1 MILGGLS
8 ENKIML
14 PEQLQRIIG
23 YFLDEATEYIQII
36 EQGLQ
41 GLQNTVAAPPQRM
54 HHLIRASQ
62 SIKEGAAMLGF
73 SSIQRIAHRL
83 EDYLKLLRECPIAV
97 DSRLQSLLIE
107 VFDILAALVSK
118 VSKGFGIDH
127 EDANQMLSLAEPVF
141 DELDAY
147 LRVLIP
153 TRVTVRAS
161 TDEHI
166 HVFSGYC
173 TSLGEFSS
181 AIASR
186 VGLLGGIIT
195 RHEQADLGIR
205 LYIDIY
211 LPLNSRIEN
220 IRQAVELSG
229 AIIGTVQ
236 TQRDFSLLA
245 NRDYPVYQRA
255 IEPPAICTGCRY
267 YYGRSDGG
275 YLLNCTIHPRGPETE
290 DCRDREPE

>member
-1 MILGGLS
+1 
-8 ENKIML
+8 ML

-23 YFLDEATEYIQII
+23 YFLEEATEHIQII

-41 GLQNTVAAPPQRM
+41 GLQNTVQAPQSI
-54 HHLIRASQ
+54 HQLIRASH
-62 SIKEGAAMLGF
+62 SIKGGAAMLGF
-73 SSIQRIAHRL
+73 SSIQRVAHHL
-83 EDYLKLLRECPIAV
+83 EDYLKLLRECPIAI
-97 DSRLQSLLIE
+97 DSRLQSLLTV
-107 VFDILAALVSK
+107 VFDILAALVYK
-118 VSKGFGIDH
+118 VSKGFGLNN
-127 EDANQMLSLAEPVF
+127 EDANQMLFLAEPVF
-141 DELDAY
+141 DELEAY

-153 TRVTVRAS
+153 TRLTVRAT

-186 VGLLGGIIT
+186 VGLLGGTIT
-195 RHEQADLGIR
+195 RHEQEGQGIR

-211 LPLNSRIEN
+211 LPPYSRIEN
-220 IRQAVELSG
+220 IRQAVEFSG

-245 NRDYPVYQRA
+245 ADYPIYQRA
-255 IEPPAICTGCRY
+255 IARPAICTGCRY

-275 YLLNCTIHPRGPETE
+275 NLLNCTIHPSGPEAE
-290 DCRDREPE
+290 DCRDRESE

>member
-1 MILGGLS
+1 
-8 ENKIML
+8 ML

-23 YFLDEATEYIQII
+23 YFLEEAAEHIEII

-41 GLQNTVAAPPQRM
+41 GPQFTVQAPQRI
-54 HHLIRASQ
+54 HQLIRASH
-62 SIKEGAAMLGF
+62 SIKGGAAMLGF

-83 EDYLKLLRECPIAV
+83 EDYFKLLRECPIAV
-97 DSRLQSLLIE
+97 DTRLQSLLTE
-107 VFDILAALVSK
+107 VFNILSALVYK
-118 VSKGFGIDH
+118 VSKGFGLNA

-153 TRVTVRAS
+153 TRLTVRAT

-173 TSLGEFSS
+173 TSLGEFAS

-186 VGLLGGIIT
+186 VGLLGGTII
-195 RHEQADLGIR
+195 RQEQEGEGIR

-211 LPLNSRIEN
+211 LPPYSRIEN

-229 AIIGTVQ
+229 ATIGTVQ

-245 NRDYPVYQRA
+245 ADYPVYQRA
-255 IEPPAICTGCRY
+255 IEPPAICIGCRY

-275 YLLNCTIHPRGPETE
+275 HLLNCTIHPQGPEAE
-290 DCRDREPE
+290 DCRDREPESAL

>member
-1 MILGGLS
+1 
-8 ENKIML
+8 ML

-23 YFLDEATEYIQII
+23 YFLEEAAEHIQII

-41 GLQNTVAAPPQRM
+41 GLQNTVQAPQRI
-54 HHLIRASQ
+54 HQLIRASH
-62 SIKEGAAMLGF
+62 SIKGGAAMLGF
-73 SSIQRIAHRL
+73 SSIQRIAHRF
-83 EDYLKLLRECPIAV
+83 EDYFKLLRECPIAV
-97 DSRLQSLLIE
+97 DSRLQLLLTE
-107 VFDILAALVSK
+107 VFDILAALVYK
-118 VSKGFGIDH
+118 VSKGFGLSQ

-153 TRVTVRAS
+153 ARLTLRAT

-173 TSLGEFSS
+173 TSPGEFSS

-186 VGLLGGIIT
+186 VGLLGGAIT
-195 RHEQADLGIR
+195 RHEQEGPGIR

-211 LPLNSRIEN
+211 LPPYTRIEN
-220 IRQAVELSG
+220 IRQAVEFSG
-229 AIIGTVQ
+229 AAIGTVQ

-245 NRDYPVYQRA
+245 ADYPVYQRA
-255 IEPPAICTGCRY
+255 IEPPAICNGCRY
-267 YYGRSDGG
+267 YYGIRDGG

-290 DCRDREPE
+290 DCRDHELQ

>member
-1 MILGGLS
+1 
-8 ENKIML
+8 ML

-23 YFLDEATEYIQII
+23 YFLEEATEHLQII
-36 EQGLQ
+36 EEGLQ
-41 GLQNTVAAPPQRM
+41 GLQNTVPAPQSI
-54 HHLIRASQ
+54 HHLIRASH
-62 SIKEGAAMLGF
+62 SIKGGAAMLGF

-83 EDYLKLLRECPIAV
+83 EHYLKLLRECPIAV
-97 DSRLQSLLIE
+97 DSRLQSLLSE
-107 VFDILAALVSK
+107 VFDILAALVYK
-118 VSKGFGIDH
+118 VSKDFGLNH

-153 TRVTVRAS
+153 TRLTVRAT

-181 AIASR
+181 AIVSR
-186 VGLLGGIIT
+186 VGLLGGTIT
-195 RHEQADLGIR
+195 RHEQESAGIR
-205 LYIDIY
+205 LCIDIY
-211 LPLNSRIEN
+211 LPPYTRIEN

-245 NRDYPVYQRA
+245 TGDYPVYQSA
-255 IEPPAICTGCRY
+255 IERPAICTGCRY
-267 YYGRSDGG
+267 YYGRRDGG

>member
-1 MILGGLS
+1 
-8 ENKIML
+8 ML

-23 YFLDEATEYIQII
+23 YFIEEATEQIQII

-41 GLQNTVAAPPQRM
+41 YLQNTVPAPQRL
-54 HHLIRASQ
+54 HQLIRASH
-62 SIKEGAAMLGF
+62 SIKGGAAMLGF

-83 EDYLKLLRECPIAV
+83 EDYLKLLRECPIAI
-97 DSRLQSLLIE
+97 DSRLQSLLTE

-118 VSKGFGIDH
+118 VSKGFGLNH

-147 LRVLIP
+147 LRLRIP
-153 TRVTVRAS
+153 TRLTVRAT

-173 TSLGEFSS
+173 TSLSEFSS
-181 AIASR
+181 AIASH
-186 VGLLGGIIT
+186 VGLLGGTIT
-195 RHEQADLGIR
+195 RHEQDSQGIR
-205 LYIDIY
+205 LCIDIY
-211 LPLNSRIEN
+211 LPPYTRIEN

-229 AIIGTVQ
+229 ALIGTVQ

-245 NRDYPVYQRA
+245 TADYPVYQRA
-255 IEPPAICTGCRY
+255 IERPAICTGCRY

>member
-1 MILGGLS
+1 
-8 ENKIML
+8 ML

-23 YFLDEATEYIQII
+23 YFLEEATEHIQII
-36 EQGLQ
+36 AQGLQ
-41 GLQNTVAAPPQRM
+41 GLQNTVQAPQRI
-54 HHLIRASQ
+54 HQLIRASH
-62 SIKEGAAMLGF
+62 SIKGGAAMLGF

-83 EDYLKLLRECPIAV
+83 EDYLKLLRECPIAI
-97 DSRLQSLLIE
+97 DSRLQSLLTE
-107 VFDILAALVSK
+107 VFNILSALVGK
-118 VSKGFGIDH
+118 VSKGFGLNQ
-127 EDANQMLSLAEPVF
+127 EDANQMLSLAEAVF

-153 TRVTVRAS
+153 TRLTVRAT

-173 TSLGEFSS
+173 TSLEEFSS
-181 AIASR
+181 AIASH
-186 VGLLGGIIT
+186 VGLLGGTIT
-195 RHEQADLGIR
+195 RHEPEAEGIR

-211 LPLNSRIEN
+211 LPPYSRIEN

-245 NRDYPVYQRA
+245 ADYPVSQRA
-255 IEPPAICTGCRY
+255 IVRPAICNGCRY

-275 YLLNCTIHPRGPETE
+275 HLLNCTIHPGGPETE

>member
-1 MILGGLS
+1 
-8 ENKIML
+8 ML

-23 YFLDEATEYIQII
+23 YFIEETTEQIQII
-36 EQGLQ
+36 GQGLQ
-41 GLQNTVAAPPQRM
+41 YLQNTVPDPQRI
-54 HHLIRASQ
+54 HQLIRASH
-62 SIKEGAAMLGF
+62 SIKGGAAMLGF

-83 EDYLKLLRECPIAV
+83 EDYLKLLRECPIAI
-97 DSRLQSLLIE
+97 DSRLQSLLTE

-118 VSKGFGIDH
+118 VSKGFGLNH

-147 LRVLIP
+147 LRVRIP
-153 TRVTVRAS
+153 TRLTVRAT

-173 TSLGEFSS
+173 TSLSEFSS

-186 VGLLGGIIT
+186 VGLLGGTIT
-195 RHEQADLGIR
+195 RHDQDSQGIR
-205 LYIDIY
+205 LCIDIY
-211 LPLNSRIEN
+211 LPPYTRIEN

-229 AIIGTVQ
+229 AIIGNVQ

-245 NRDYPVYQRA
+245 TADYPVYHSA
-255 IEPPAICTGCRY
+255 IEPPAICIGCRY

>member
-1 MILGGLS
+1 
-8 ENKIML
+8 ML

-23 YFLDEATEYIQII
+23 YFLEEAAEHIQII

-41 GLQNTVAAPPQRM
+41 GPQFTVQAPQRI
-54 HHLIRASQ
+54 HQLIRASH
-62 SIKEGAAMLGF
+62 SIKGGAAMLGF

-83 EDYLKLLRECPIAV
+83 EDYFKLLRECPIAV
-97 DSRLQSLLIE
+97 DSRLQSLLTE
-107 VFDILAALVSK
+107 VFNILSALVYK
-118 VSKGFGIDH
+118 VSKGFGLNH

-153 TRVTVRAS
+153 TRLTVRAV

-166 HVFSGYC
+166 HLFSGYC
-173 TSLGEFSS
+173 LSLGEFSS

-186 VGLLGGIIT
+186 VGLLGGTIT
-195 RHEQADLGIR
+195 RHEQEADGIR

-211 LPLNSRIEN
+211 LPPYSRIEN
-220 IRQAVELSG
+220 IRATVELSG
-229 AIIGTVQ
+229 ARIGTVQ

-245 NRDYPVYQRA
+245 AGDYPVYQRA
-255 IEPPAICTGCRY
+255 IEPPAICNGCRY

-275 YLLNCTIHPRGPETE
+275 HLLNCTIHPRGPEAE
-290 DCRDREPE
+290 DCRDREPESAL

>member
-1 MILGGLS
+1 
-8 ENKIML
+8 ML

-23 YFLDEATEYIQII
+23 YFIEEATEQIQII

-41 GLQNTVAAPPQRM
+41 YLQNTAPDPQRI
-54 HHLIRASQ
+54 HQLIRASH
-62 SIKEGAAMLGF
+62 SIKGGAAMLGF

-83 EDYLKLLRECPIAV
+83 EDYLKLLRECPIAI
-97 DSRLQSLLIE
+97 DSRLQSLLTE

-118 VSKGFGIDH
+118 VSKSFGLNH
-127 EDANQMLSLAEPVF
+127 EEASQMLSLAEPIF

-147 LRVLIP
+147 LRLRIP
-153 TRVTVRAS
+153 TRLTVRAT

-173 TSLGEFSS
+173 TSLSEFSS
-181 AIASR
+181 AIASS
-186 VGLLGGIIT
+186 VGLLGGTIT
-195 RHEQADLGIR
+195 RHEQDSQGLR
-205 LYIDIY
+205 LCIDIY
-211 LPLNSRIEN
+211 LPPYTRIEN

-229 AIIGTVQ
+229 AIIGNVQ

-245 NRDYPVYQRA
+245 TADYPVYQSA
-255 IEPPAICTGCRY
+255 IEPPAICIGCRY

>member
-1 MILGGLS
+1 
-8 ENKIML
+8 ML

-23 YFLDEATEYIQII
+23 YFIEEATEHIQII

-41 GLQNTVAAPPQRM
+41 DLQNTVPATQRI
-54 HHLIRASQ
+54 HQLIRASH
-62 SIKEGAAMLGF
+62 SIKGGAAMLGF

-83 EDYLKLLRECPIAV
+83 EDYLKLLRECPIAI
-97 DSRLQSLLIE
+97 DSRLLSLLTQ
-107 VFDILAALVSK
+107 VFDILAALVYK
-118 VSKGFGIDH
+118 VSKGFGLNS

-147 LRVLIP
+147 LRALIP
-153 TRVTVRAS
+153 TRLTVRAS

-166 HVFSGYC
+166 HVFCGYC

-186 VGLLGGIIT
+186 VGLLGGTIT
-195 RHEQADLGIR
+195 RHEQEDLGIR
-205 LYIDIY
+205 LCVDIY
-211 LPLNSRIEN
+211 LPPYSRIEN

-245 NRDYPVYQRA
+245 TADYPVYQSA
-255 IEPPAICTGCRY
+255 IERPPICTGCRY

-275 YLLNCTIHPRGPETE
+275 YQLNCTIHPRGPEE
-290 DCRDREPE
+290 QERCRDREQE

>member
-1 MILGGLS
+1 
-8 ENKIML
+8 ML

-23 YFLDEATEYIQII
+23 YFLEEATEQIQII

-41 GLQNTVAAPPQRM
+41 GLQNTVQAPQRI
-54 HHLIRASQ
+54 HQLIRASH
-62 SIKEGAAMLGF
+62 SIKGGAAMLGF

-83 EDYLKLLRECPIAV
+83 EDYLKLLRECPIAI
-97 DSRLQSLLIE
+97 DSRLQSLLTA

-118 VSKGFGIDH
+118 VSKGFGLNH
-127 EDANQMLSLAEPVF
+127 EDANQLLCVAAPVF

-153 TRVTVRAS
+153 TRLTVRAT

-173 TSLGEFSS
+173 TSSGEFSA
-181 AIASR
+181 AIAER
-186 VGLLGGIIT
+186 VGLLGGTIT
-195 RHEQADLGIR
+195 RHEPEGLGVR

-211 LPLNSRIEN
+211 LPPYSRIEN

-245 NRDYPVYQRA
+245 SVDYPVYQSA
-255 IEPPAICTGCRY
+255 IARPAVCTGCRY

-275 YLLNCTIHPRGPETE
+275 HLLNCTIHPSGPEAE

>member
-1 MILGGLS
+1 
-8 ENKIML
+8 ML

-41 GLQNTVAAPPQRM
+41 GLQNTVAAPQRI
-54 HHLIRASQ
+54 HQLIRASQ

-97 DSRLQSLLIE
+97 DSRLKSLLIE

-127 EDANQMLSLAEPVF
+127 EEANQMLSLAEPVF

-195 RHEQADLGIR
+195 RHEQEDLGIR

-211 LPLNSRIEN
+211 LPLYSRIEN

-229 AIIGTVQ
+229 ATIGTVQ

-245 NRDYPVYQRA
+245 TRDYPVYQRA

>member
-1 MILGGLS
+1 
-8 ENKIML
+8 ML

-23 YFLDEATEYIQII
+23 YFIEETTEQIQII
-36 EQGLQ
+36 GQGLQ
-41 GLQNTVAAPPQRM
+41 DLQNTVPEPQRIQQ
-54 HHLIRASQ
+54 LIRASH
-62 SIKEGAAMLGF
+62 SIKGGAAMLGF

-83 EDYLKLLRECPIAV
+83 EDYLKLLRECPIAI
-97 DSRLQSLLIE
+97 DSRLQSLLTE

-118 VSKGFGIDH
+118 VSKGFGLNH
-127 EDANQMLSLAEPVF
+127 EDANQMLSLAEPIF

-147 LRVLIP
+147 LRVRIP
-153 TRVTVRAS
+153 TRLTVRAT

-173 TSLGEFSS
+173 TSLSEFSS

-186 VGLLGGIIT
+186 VGLLRGTIT
-195 RHEQADLGIR
+195 RHEQDSQGLR
-205 LYIDIY
+205 LCIDIY
-211 LPLNSRIEN
+211 LPPYTRIEN
-220 IRQAVELSG
+220 IRQGVELSG
-229 AIIGTVQ
+229 AIIGNVQ

-245 NRDYPVYQRA
+245 TADYPLYQSA
-255 IEPPAICTGCRY
+255 IEPPAICIGCRY

>member
-1 MILGGLS
+1 
-8 ENKIML
+8 ML

-23 YFLDEATEYIQII
+23 YFLEEAAEHIQII

-41 GLQNTVAAPPQRM
+41 GPQFTVHPQRI
-54 HHLIRASQ
+54 HQLIRASH
-62 SIKEGAAMLGF
+62 SIKGGAAMLGF

-97 DSRLQSLLIE
+97 DSRLQSLLTE
-107 VFDILAALVSK
+107 VFNILSALVSK
-118 VSKGFGIDH
+118 VSKGFGLNA
-127 EDANQMLSLAEPVF
+127 EDANQMLSIAEPVF

-153 TRVTVRAS
+153 TRLTVRAT

-173 TSLGEFSS
+173 TSLREFAS

-186 VGLLGGIIT
+186 VGLLGGTII
-195 RHEQADLGIR
+195 RQEQEGEGIR

-211 LPLNSRIEN
+211 LPPYSRIEN

-229 AIIGTVQ
+229 ATIGTVQ

-245 NRDYPVYQRA
+245 ADYPVYQRA
-255 IEPPAICTGCRY
+255 IERPAICNGCRY

-275 YLLNCTIHPRGPETE
+275 HLLNCTIHPRGPEAE

>member
-1 MILGGLS
+1 
-8 ENKIML
+8 ML

-23 YFLDEATEYIQII
+23 YFTEEATEQIQII

-41 GLQNTVAAPPQRM
+41 NLQNTVPDPQRI
-54 HHLIRASQ
+54 HQLIRASH
-62 SIKEGAAMLGF
+62 SIKGGAAMLGF

-83 EDYLKLLRECPIAV
+83 EDYLKLLRECPIAI
-97 DSRLQSLLIE
+97 DSRLQSLLTE

-118 VSKGFGIDH
+118 VSKGFGLNH

-147 LRVLIP
+147 LRLRIP
-153 TRVTVRAS
+153 TRLTVRAT

-173 TSLGEFSS
+173 TSMSEFSS

-186 VGLLGGIIT
+186 VGLLGGTIT
-195 RHEQADLGIR
+195 RHDHDSQGIR
-205 LYIDIY
+205 LCIDIY
-211 LPLNSRIEN
+211 LPPYTRIEN

-245 NRDYPVYQRA
+245 TADYPLYQSA
-255 IEPPAICTGCRY
+255 IEPPAICIGCRY

-275 YLLNCTIHPRGPETE
+275 YLLNCTIHPRGPEAE

>member
-1 MILGGLS
+1 
-8 ENKIML
+8 ML

-23 YFLDEATEYIQII
+23 YFLEEAAEHIQII

-41 GLQNTVAAPPQRM
+41 GLQNTVPAPQRI
-54 HHLIRASQ
+54 HQLIRAAH
-62 SIKEGAAMLGF
+62 SIKGGAAMLGF

-97 DSRLQSLLIE
+97 DSRLQSLLTE
-107 VFDILAALVSK
+107 VFEILAALVSK
-118 VSKGFGIDH
+118 VSKSFGLGR

-141 DELDAY
+141 DELDAC

-153 TRVTVRAS
+153 TRVTVRAT

-166 HVFSGYC
+166 HIFSGYC
-173 TSLGEFSS
+173 TSPGEFSS
-181 AIASR
+181 AIVSR
-186 VGLLGGIIT
+186 VGLLGGTIT
-195 RHEQADLGIR
+195 RHEHEGEGIR
-205 LYIDIY
+205 LCIDIY
-211 LPLNSRIEN
+211 LPPYSRIEN

-245 NRDYPVYQRA
+245 AGDYPVYQSA

-275 YLLNCTIHPRGPETE
+275 HLLNCTIHPGGPETE

>member
-1 MILGGLS
+1 
-8 ENKIML
+8 ML

-23 YFLDEATEYIQII
+23 YFLEEAAEHIQII

-41 GLQNTVAAPPQRM
+41 GLQNTVQAPQRI
-54 HHLIRASQ
+54 HQLIRASH
-62 SIKEGAAMLGF
+62 SIKGGAAMLGF

-83 EDYLKLLRECPIAV
+83 EDYLKLLRECPIAI
-97 DSRLQSLLIE
+97 DNRLQSLLTA

-118 VSKGFGIDH
+118 VSKGFGLNH
-127 EDANQMLSLAEPVF
+127 EDANQLLCVAAPVF

-153 TRVTVRAS
+153 TRLTVRAT

-173 TSLGEFSS
+173 TSLAEFLS
-181 AIASR
+181 AIAER
-186 VGLLGGIIT
+186 VGLLGGTIT
-195 RHEQADLGIR
+195 RHEQEGLGVR

-211 LPLNSRIEN
+211 LPPYSRIEN

-245 NRDYPVYQRA
+245 AADYPVYQRA
-255 IEPPAICTGCRY
+255 IARPAICNGCRY

-275 YLLNCTIHPRGPETE
+275 NLLNCTIHPGGPEAE

>member
-1 MILGGLS
+1 
-8 ENKIML
+8 ML

-23 YFLDEATEYIQII
+23 YFLEEATEHIQII

-41 GLQNTVAAPPQRM
+41 GLQNTVQAPQRI
-54 HHLIRASQ
+54 HQLIRASH
-62 SIKEGAAMLGF
+62 SIKGGAAMLGF

-97 DSRLQSLLIE
+97 DSRLQSLLTE

-118 VSKGFGIDH
+118 VSKGFGLNH

-153 TRVTVRAS
+153 TRVTVRAT

-186 VGLLGGIIT
+186 VGLLGGTIT
-195 RHEQADLGIR
+195 RHEQEAQGIR

-211 LPLNSRIEN
+211 LPPYSRIEN

-245 NRDYPVYQRA
+245 AADYPVYQSA
-255 IEPPAICTGCRY
+255 IERPAICTGCRY

-275 YLLNCTIHPRGPETE
+275 NLLNCTIHPRGPEEE

>member
-1 MILGGLS
+1 
-8 ENKIML
+8 ML

-23 YFLDEATEYIQII
+23 YFLEEATEHIQIM

-41 GLQNTVAAPPQRM
+41 GLQNTVQAPQSI
-54 HHLIRASQ
+54 HQLIRASH
-62 SIKEGAAMLGF
+62 SIKGGAAMLGF

-83 EDYLKLLRECPIAV
+83 EDYLKLLRECPIAI
-97 DSRLQSLLIE
+97 DSRLQSLLTA
-107 VFDILAALVSK
+107 VFDILAALVYK
-118 VSKGFGIDH
+118 VSKGFGLNN
-127 EDANQMLSLAEPVF
+127 EDANQMLSIAEPIF

-153 TRVTVRAS
+153 TRVTVRAT

-181 AIASR
+181 AIVER
-186 VGLLGGIIT
+186 VGLLGGNIT
-195 RHEQADLGIR
+195 RHEQEGEGIR

-211 LPLNSRIEN
+211 LPPYTRIEN
-220 IRQAVELSG
+220 IRQAVEFSG

-245 NRDYPVYQRA
+245 ADYPIYQRA
-255 IEPPAICTGCRY
+255 IKRPAICNGCRY

-275 YLLNCTIHPRGPETE
+275 NLLNCTIHPSGPEAE
-290 DCRDREPE
+290 DCRDRESE

>member
-1 MILGGLS
+1 
-8 ENKIML
+8 ML

-23 YFLDEATEYIQII
+23 YFLEEATEHIQII
-36 EQGLQ
+36 AQGLQ
-41 GLQNTVAAPPQRM
+41 GLQNTVQAPQSI
-54 HHLIRASQ
+54 HQLIRASH
-62 SIKEGAAMLGF
+62 SIKGGAAMLGF
-73 SSIQRIAHRL
+73 SSIQRIAHRF
-83 EDYLKLLRECPIAV
+83 EDYLKLLRECPIAI
-97 DSRLQSLLIE
+97 DSRLQSLLTE

-118 VSKGFGIDH
+118 VSKGFGLNH

-153 TRVTVRAS
+153 TRVSVRAT

-166 HVFSGYC
+166 HLFSGYC
-173 TSLGEFSS
+173 NSLEEFTS
-181 AIASR
+181 AIASHI
-186 VGLLGGIIT
+186 GLLGGTIT
-195 RHEQADLGIR
+195 RHEYEGDGIR

-211 LPLNSRIEN
+211 LPPYSRIEN

-229 AIIGTVQ
+229 AMIGTVQ

-245 NRDYPVYQRA
+245 ADYPVSQRA
-255 IEPPAICTGCRY
+255 IERPAICNGCRY

-275 YLLNCTIHPRGPETE
+275 HLLNCTIHPSGPESE

>member
-1 MILGGLS
+1 
-8 ENKIML
+8 ML

-23 YFLDEATEYIQII
+23 YFLEEAAEHIQII

-41 GLQNTVAAPPQRM
+41 GPQFTVQAPQM
-54 HHLIRASQ
+54 IHQLIRASH
-62 SIKEGAAMLGF
+62 SIKGGAAMLGF

-97 DSRLQSLLIE
+97 DTRLQSLLTE
-107 VFDILAALVSK
+107 VFNILSALVSK
-118 VSKGFGIDH
+118 VSKGFGLNA
-127 EDANQMLSLAEPVF
+127 EDANQMLSIAEPVF

-153 TRVTVRAS
+153 TRLTVRAT

-173 TSLGEFSS
+173 TSLEEFSS

-186 VGLLGGIIT
+186 VGLLGGTIT
-195 RHEQADLGIR
+195 RHEQEAEGIR

-211 LPLNSRIEN
+211 LPPYSRIEN

-229 AIIGTVQ
+229 ATIGTVQ

-245 NRDYPVYQRA
+245 ADYPVYQRA
-255 IEPPAICTGCRY
+255 IERPAICNGCRY

-275 YLLNCTIHPRGPETE
+275 YLLNCTIHPRGPEAE